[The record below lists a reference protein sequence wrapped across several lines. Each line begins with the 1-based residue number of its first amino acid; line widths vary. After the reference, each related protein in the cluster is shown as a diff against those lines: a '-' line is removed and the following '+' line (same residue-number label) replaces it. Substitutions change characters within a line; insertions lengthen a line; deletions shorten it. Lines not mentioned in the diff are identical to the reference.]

1 MTKKPPKHAGEPEDH
16 PPNPAGVPRV
26 RLRRRWPRRTLIT
39 VNGVVFLCLAA
50 MASAYGY
57 VRDEIGS
64 IVTDPG
70 KDLTPP
76 GFYAGGSGPAPQGAA
91 SDADGLQPEN
101 ILLIGNETRQGLT
114 PQQQVQFGSSL
125 TYSGTLADIMMV
137 LHLDPANRTASVL
150 SIPRDL
156 FVPMPAGSPVGP
168 YQKMDAALNDGTEGP
183 DNLVNAVQEDLGIP
197 INHFVELNF
206 NGFINSVNALGGI
219 NVYFPDP
226 VFDADSLLYIPTAG
240 CHHLNGFYALTLV
253 RARHLQYDPPGNTE
267 PRQYWPYDP
276 ESDLARIVRTHTFI
290 KIVADTA
297 KAKGKTD
304 PLTAA
309 SFLSA
314 VVKQMTVDPGLKN
327 QLLSL
332 VLHYRNINVAAMP
345 ETTLSVTDVNDYYYG
360 GYGMGDVLFPVQP
373 ADNNVIKAWD
383 AAALPKAQRPKSV
396 SVVSI
401 AGSYDAAAAAGQAL
415 SSEGLKVSGE
425 TTGTVP
431 SNISETLVLY
441 HPKQIAEALYVMKY
455 LSGAVMMQVSPSVA
469 AGTVE
474 VDLGSTVNVAAK
486 PVPTTSPVAPTT
498 TGTTTITTMTTTTTA
513 TTTTAGTTT
522 TTGSAPAGSS
532 TTAGGHATSSTLAS
546 GTTTTVPTPNG
557 QPVSSASDNQE
568 PWDPRAC

>member
-1 MTKKPPKHAGEPEDH
+1 
-16 PPNPAGVPRV
+16 
-26 RLRRRWPRRTLIT
+26 
-39 VNGVVFLCLAA
+39 

-57 VRDEIGS
+57 VRQEIGS

-70 KDLTPP
+70 TDLTPP
-76 GFYAGGSGPAPQGAA
+76 GFYAGGGGPAPQGPA
-91 SDADGLQPEN
+91 SEADGLQPEN

-114 PQQQVQFGSSL
+114 PQQQAQFGSSL

-156 FVPMPAGSPVGP
+156 FAPMPAGSPVGA
-168 YQKMDAALNDGTEGP
+168 YQKMDAALNDGAQGP

-226 VFDADSLLYIPTAG
+226 VFDADSLLYISTAG

-253 RARHLQYDPPGNTE
+253 RARHLQYDPPGDTE

-314 VVKQMTVDPGLKN
+314 VVKQMTVDSGLKN

-345 ETTLSVTDVNDYYYG
+345 ETTLSVTGVNDYYYG

-373 ADNNVIKAWD
+373 ADNNVIEAWD
-383 AAALPKAQRPKSV
+383 ASALPKPVAPKSV

-401 AGSYDAAAAAGQAL
+401 TGSYDAAVAAGQAL
-415 SSEGLKVSGE
+415 ASRGLKVSSE

-431 SNISETLVLY
+431 SAISETLVLY
-441 HPKQIAEALYVMKY
+441 HPKDIAEALYVMKY

-469 AGTVE
+469 PGTVE

-486 PVPTTSPVAPTT
+486 PVPPTTATGATTT
-498 TGTTTITTMTTTTTA
+498 TGTTTTTVATTTTA
-513 TTTTAGTTT
+513 TTLATT
-522 TTGSAPAGSS
+522 TTGSTTSGSS
-532 TTAGGHATSSTLAS
+532 TTAGGAHATSTTRPT

-557 QPVSSASDNQE
+557 QPVSASSDNE
-568 PWDPRAC
+568 EAWDPRAC

>member
-1 MTKKPPKHAGEPEDH
+1 
-16 PPNPAGVPRV
+16 
-26 RLRRRWPRRTLIT
+26 
-39 VNGVVFLCLAA
+39 

-57 VRDEIGS
+57 VRHEIGS

-70 KDLTPP
+70 TDLTPP

-91 SDADGLQPEN
+91 SEADGLQPEN

-114 PQQQVQFGSSL
+114 PQQQAQFGSSL

-156 FVPMPAGSPVGP
+156 FAPMPAGSPVGA
-168 YQKMDAALNDGTEGP
+168 YQKMDAALNDGAQGP

-253 RARHLQYDPPGNTE
+253 RARHLQYDPPGDTE

-290 KIVADTA
+290 KVVADTA

-314 VVKQMTVDPGLKN
+314 VVKQMTVDSGLKN

-345 ETTLSVTDVNDYYYG
+345 ETTLSVTDVSDYYYG

-373 ADNNVIKAWD
+373 ADNNVIMAWD
-383 AAALPKAQRPKSV
+383 ASALPKPVAPKSV

-401 AGSYDAAAAAGQAL
+401 TGSYDAAVAAGQAL
-415 SSEGLKVSGE
+415 ASRGLKVSSE

-431 SNISETLVLY
+431 SA
-441 HPKQIAEALYVMKY
+441 IAEALYVMKY

-469 AGTVE
+469 PGTVE

-486 PVPTTSPVAPTT
+486 PVPPTTTTGATTT
-498 TGTTTITTMTTTTTA
+498 TGTTTTVATTTTA
-513 TTTTAGTTT
+513 TTLATT
-522 TTGSAPAGSS
+522 TTGSTTSGSS
-532 TTAGGHATSSTLAS
+532 TTAGGAHATSTTLPA

-557 QPVSSASDNQE
+557 QPVSASSDNEE